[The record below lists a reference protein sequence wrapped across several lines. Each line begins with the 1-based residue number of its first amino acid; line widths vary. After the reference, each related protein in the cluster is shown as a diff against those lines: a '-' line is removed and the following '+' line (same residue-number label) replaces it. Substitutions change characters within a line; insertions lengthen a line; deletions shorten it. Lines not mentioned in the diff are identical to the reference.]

1 MRKLLVC
8 VYVYMSVCV
17 WQDIV
22 DEGREGGWFEWAV
35 GGGWPADN
43 LCP

>member
-8 VYVYMSVCV
+8 VYVYVCV
-17 WQDIV
+17 C
-22 DEGREGGWFEWAV
+22 GRTLLTRGGRGVWFEWAV